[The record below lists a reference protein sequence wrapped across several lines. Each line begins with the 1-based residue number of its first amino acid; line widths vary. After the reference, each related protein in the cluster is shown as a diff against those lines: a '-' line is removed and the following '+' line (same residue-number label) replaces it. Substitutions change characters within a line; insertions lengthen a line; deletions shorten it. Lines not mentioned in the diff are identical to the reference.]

1 MSLYFLNWII
11 LKQISV
17 MLVQVNPAKS
27 LLKADETYSQVY
39 QKANSLHSKT
49 FSEFLGELWDNI
61 AASASLILSH
71 HFIRIE

>member
-1 MSLYFLNWII
+1 MSLCFLRWTT

-17 MLVQVNPAKS
+17 TLVQVNLAKS

-49 FSEFLGELWDNI
+49 FSEFLGEL
-61 AASASLILSH
+61 
-71 HFIRIE
+71 

>member
-1 MSLYFLNWII
+1 MSLCFLRWTT

-17 MLVQVNPAKS
+17 TLVQVNLAKS
-27 LLKADETYSQVY
+27 LLKADETYSLVY

-61 AASASLILSH
+61 AALAPLILSD
-71 HFIRIE
+71 HFIKIE